1 MINPAPESP
10 AQPVRSGPKA
20 AWARP
25 FGTNARRKATRLDRL
40 RMGLEKVPHRLAC
53 ERNAAM
59 RIRRDACT

>member
-20 AWARP
+20 AWARF
-25 FGTNARRKATRLDRL
+25 FGTNARRKAARPNRL
-40 RMGLEKVPHRLAC
+40 RMGLEEVPHRLAC

-59 RIRRDACT
+59 RIRRDA